1 MRALRP
7 IGVLLLAL
15 LFGLGIA
22 APASAHDFLVS
33 SNPANG
39 SSVST
44 SLSKVTLS
52 FNDIV
57 LSKPSAPQVE
67 VVGPDGKHYETG
79 CATAIDRDV
88 SAPVALG
95 PSGTY
100 VVTWRI
106 VSADGHPVSTS
117 ISFHYTG
124 PSSSTG
130 AAGAPTCQ
138 VAASTAAATPT
149 SGGGQATG
157 MIALVIGVLVI
168 AAGLIG
174 ARLWS
179 AHRKDKASHVS

>member
-1 MRALRP
+1 MRITRP

-15 LFGLGIA
+15 FFGFGVV

-39 SSVST
+39 STVST
-44 SLSKVTLS
+44 PPAKVTLS

-57 LSKPSAPQVE
+57 LSKPSAPQLE

-79 CATAIDRDV
+79 CATALDRDV
-88 SAPVALG
+88 SVPVALG
-95 PSGTY
+95 PTGTY

-124 PSSSTG
+124 PQK
-130 AAGAPTCQ
+130 AAGAAHAPTGCET
-138 VAASTAAATPT
+138 STPVTPT
-149 SGGGQATG
+149 AQSSSATG
-157 MIALVIGVLVI
+157 MIALVIGVLAITV
-168 AAGLIG
+168 GLI
-174 ARLWS
+174 AWR
-179 AHRKDKASHVS
+179 VSSTRRGRAA